1 MNKSSQYNQQQTE
14 PTQCKSEVEELR
26 IHQNL
31 ETDHCSMHV
40 SENKYK
46 EIVGSILER
55 IYLKELYSYI
65 WK

>member
-14 PTQCKSEVEELR
+14 PKQCKSEVEEFKYLPKPGNWPAS
-26 IHQNL
+26 I
-31 ETDHCSMHV
+31 

-55 IYLKELYSYI
+55 ISLKKLYYI
-65 WK
+65 